1 MHAIAM
7 GAVSGSSQNFF
18 ASDVASIATGADS
31 AASAALDV
39 PANAKKAAV
48 QLLFTGNAAG
58 SGNATAYIVGTLDG
72 TIYETVGTTVVMSI
86 ASGARASNI
95 VLLDVEAVRALKVLK
110 VSNGDPAQAI
120 TAVNVRCVFY

>member
-1 MHAIAM
+1 MHAIGM
-7 GAVSGSSQNFF
+7 GAVSGAYQNFY

-31 AASAALDV
+31 AASAVIEV
-39 PANAKKAAV
+39 PANAKRAAV

-58 SGNATAYIVGTLDG
+58 SGNATAYVVGSLDG
-72 TIYETVGTTVVMSI
+72 TNYETVGAPVVMSI

-95 VLLDVEAVRALKVLK
+95 AVLDVEAVRSLKVLK

-120 TAVNVRCVFY
+120 TAVNVRCVFF